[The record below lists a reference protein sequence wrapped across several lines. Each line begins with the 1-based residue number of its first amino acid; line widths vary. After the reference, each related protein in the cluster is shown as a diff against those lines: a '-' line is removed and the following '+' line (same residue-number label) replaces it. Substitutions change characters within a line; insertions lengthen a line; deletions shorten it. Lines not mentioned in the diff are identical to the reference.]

1 MVAVMYLAVCKSV
14 SELFSHKLTGLGFGA
29 YEKKQ
34 NKHFKRLICEVLP
47 FSHRLSSDTWSVRAK
62 LSHIKPL
69 CSLLLF
75 PDSPMSPLTW
85 PSRSSLLRAL
95 SLSPFL
101 HPSLPPCLHFWESLS
116 QHTGTNTGIS
126 GSSRADAMSHLHC
139 CLQNQVQCPE
149 QTKQSVTI
157 YLKKLLSTVNSDM
170 VNFLQISPLFK
181 TNFQETL
188 IYIVYVTLH

>member
-47 FSHRLSSDTWSVRAK
+47 FSHCLSSDTWSVRAK

-75 PDSPMSPLTW
+75 PDWPMSPLTW

-101 HPSLPPCLHFWESLS
+101 HPSLLPCLHFWESLLPA
-116 QHTGTNTGIS
+116 H
-126 GSSRADAMSHLHC
+126 RDKHW
-139 CLQNQVQCPE
+139 NQWLFKGRCHV
-149 QTKQSVTI
+149 SFA
-157 YLKKLLSTVNSDM
+157 LLSPKP
-170 VNFLQISPLFK
+170 SPVPG
-181 TNFQETL
+181 TD
-188 IYIVYVTLH
+188 